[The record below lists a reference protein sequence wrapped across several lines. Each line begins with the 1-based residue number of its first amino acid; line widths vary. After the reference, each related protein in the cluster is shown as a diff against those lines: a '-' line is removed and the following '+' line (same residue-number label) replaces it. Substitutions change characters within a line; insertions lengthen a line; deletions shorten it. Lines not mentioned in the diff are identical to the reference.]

1 MTAILQVRDLSVHF
15 RRSSLLDLLTGKARV
30 TRAVDAVSFDVE
42 RGACTCLVGESGC
55 GKSTLSRT
63 IMRLIKP
70 TSGSILFEGADIH
83 ALKGRRLFAYRRRVQ
98 MIFQDPLG
106 ALNPRLTAGETLEEV
121 LAVHGVRAAADRQAR
136 MRVLFDKVGLAG
148 DVAGRRP
155 GALSGGQCQRIGI
168 ARALAVEPDLVI
180 ADESVSALDVSIQ
193 AQILNLLRELRREMG
208 LTMIFV
214 SHDLGVVRYLCDDI
228 IVMNRGRIV
237 ERGDTERILGQPA
250 DPYTRSL
257 VEAMPTLHRR
267 EPAIEAVWKAG

>member
-15 RRSSLLDLLTGKARV
+15 RRSSLLDLLSGKARV

-42 RGACTCLVGESGC
+42 RGACTGLVGESGC

-70 TSGSILFEGADIH
+70 TSGSILFEGDDIH
-83 ALKGRRLFAYRRRVQ
+83 ALKGKRLFAYRRRVQ

-121 LAVHGVRAAADRQAR
+121 LAVHGVRSAADRQAR
-136 MRVLFDKVGLAG
+136 LRVLFDKVGLAR

-237 ERGDTERILGQPA
+237 ERGDTERILGRPA

-267 EPAIEAVWKAG
+267 EPAIAV